1 MKIFTRFFAVCI
13 VLIFTTSVL
22 SQPQYYNYNN
32 PVGNNVFPFGTLPA
46 TGKTTQTLYLPGAF
60 NQPGPAPMGTV
71 TKVYFQAVNTTSATF
86 TQLTIKMK
94 LTTDTDLPTG
104 MWDTAGYTTVFNQ
117 SGVTVNTTA
126 DQFFSFNLSAPFVYD
141 PSKSLIIEITQC
153 GYSGGN
159 IAVRNTTL
167 SGTKRHAGP
176 LSAAPCPHPWG
187 NSSAITT
194 HTGLDI
200 TPMPTICTR
209 YSSLWCAPLPPLPTA
224 TFYQAAAWLGDT
236 LYVQAP
242 TTTGT
247 GDVTIYRYTVGGS
260 WSTGVPLP
268 VQKTG
273 GSLTAAAGKLYY
285 IGGSASVTTGSTDI
299 YEYNPATGTWTLKA
313 PMPASLS
320 GHGAVNWGDSV
331 IFVVGG
337 PWTGSGTNLDVHY
350 YRIPSNTW
358 GTITASLPSGQGRRS
373 HATGIVGNK
382 IFIAAGFN
390 TAFLKNL
397 YIGTIGSNAS
407 VLTWTAG
414 PDIPTPW
421 TGISRTGGIGYG
433 DYFYVVAGERG
444 GVGGYSDST
453 FVFNVNTN
461 VWQHVIDNKPT
472 AVSNM
477 WNAVAVRCVN
487 DTVRLY
493 VPGGYNGVGVP
504 NFDYLGCGPS
514 LVGITPKINTE
525 LPNVFELKQNYPNP
539 FNPLTQITFSLPKAS
554 YVDLRV
560 YDMLGREVALLINQ
574 PFEAG
579 SYTTEFDGTKFASG
593 VYFYTLRAGDFTDT
607 KKMVLV
613 K

>member
-1 MKIFTRFFAVCI
+1 
-13 VLIFTTSVL
+13 
-22 SQPQYYNYNN
+22 
-32 PVGNNVFPFGTLPA
+32 
-46 TGKTTQTLYLPGAF
+46 
-60 NQPGPAPMGTV
+60 
-71 TKVYFQAVNTTSATF
+71 
-86 TQLTIKMK
+86 
-94 LTTDTDLPTG
+94 
-104 MWDTAGYTTVFNQ
+104 
-117 SGVTVNTTA
+117 
-126 DQFFSFNLSAPFVYD
+126 
-141 PSKSLIIEITQC
+141 
-153 GYSGGN
+153 
-159 IAVRNTTL
+159 
-167 SGTKRHAGP
+167 
-176 LSAAPCPHPWG
+176 
-187 NSSAITT
+187 
-194 HTGLDI
+194 
-200 TPMPTICTR
+200 
-209 YSSLWCAPLPPLPTA
+209 
-224 TFYQAAAWLGDT
+224 
-236 LYVQAP
+236 
-242 TTTGT
+242 
-247 GDVTIYRYTVGGS
+247 
-260 WSTGVPLP
+260 
-268 VQKTG
+268 
-273 GSLTAAAGKLYY
+273 LYY

>member
-1 MKIFTRFFAVCI
+1 MKNLFQFTCGFI
-13 VLIFTTSVL
+13 LIIITSSVL
-22 SQPQYYNYNN
+22 SQPQYYNFNTTTG
-32 PVGNNVFPFGTLPA
+32 GNSFPFNIS
-46 TGKTTQTLYLPGAF
+46 TGKMVQWLVAPGEF
-60 NQPGPAPMGTV
+60 NQPSSAPPGNITRVWFLMGGTV
-71 TKVYFQAVNTTSATF
+71 SNRIFNQLYIRMGRTS
-86 TQLTIKMK
+86 LTS
-94 LTTDTDLPTG
+94 LPTG
-104 MWDTAGYTTVFNQ
+104 AFYTGPMDTVRYRLIDT
-117 SGVTVNTTA
+117 
-126 DQFFSFNLSAPFVYD
+126 LSSTLGTWMGLTLDRPFAYYPD
-141 PSKSLIIEITQC
+141 SSLIIEVGQC
-153 GYSGGN
+153 GYTP
-159 IAVRNTTL
+159 AT
-167 SGTKRHAGP
+167 GTMTVYQTSRTGFRR
-176 LSAAPCPHPWG
+176 SWNGTGCPFVY
-187 NSSAITT
+187 SSQDALLANCGI
-194 HTGLDI
+194 DI
-200 TPMPTICTR
+200 TPFPTICTR

-273 GSLTAAAGKLYY
+273 GSLTAAASKLYY